1 MYARLA
7 GAAWLALLGAFASG
21 CLAASTAP
29 EGWRRSQEDVQRVAL
44 GSWTRVESRPA
55 SPSSPPSLVLDGELI
70 AADGKSVVLAKNG
83 HVTVVPVTCANRMT
97 VAAFEPGVAEAIA
110 IGSVGGLSTLS
121 HGFFL
126 VISAPIWLV
135 TTMGATWAQSGAG
148 TLEKPRNP
156 GAWARFPQ
164 GLPPGF
170 LEQAGRVTMVG
181 ADCLVADRPEAVGG
195 GAAP

>member
-7 GAAWLALLGAFASG
+7 GVAWLALLGAFASG

-29 EGWRRSQEDVQRVAL
+29 EGWRRSKEDVQRVAL
-44 GSWTRVESRPA
+44 GSWTRVESRPGGT
-55 SPSSPPSLVLDGELI
+55 SSRPSLVLDGELI
-70 AADGKSVVLAKNG
+70 AADGKSVVLAKG
-83 HVTVVPVTCANRMT
+83 GDVTVVPATCVNRMT
-97 VAAFEPGVAEAIA
+97 VAAFEPGVADTIA
-110 IGSVGGLSTLS
+110 LGSVGGLSTLS

-126 VISAPIWLV
+126 VIGAPIWLV
-135 TTMGATWAQSGAG
+135 TTLGATWAQSGAG

-164 GLPPGF
+164 GLPSGF
-170 LEQAGRVTMVG
+170 LEQAGRVTIVG
-181 ADCLVADRPEAVGG
+181 GDCLLVDHPEAVGG